1 MYAKKNVMFQKKI
14 EIQISWDWILE
25 TNCLVAIP
33 SFEFTVK
40 QTQKKYIKAKLI
52 YLLRQLK
59 TSAEN

>member
-1 MYAKKNVMFQKKI
+1 MFQKKI

-25 TNCLVAIP
+25 ANCLVAIP